1 MPENKQQFHVESK
14 HQVNWVDETIPFSQQ
29 FGDVYFSRHDGQAE
43 TGAVFIGGNFLTA
56 RWPLMQQCTIGETG
70 FGTGLNF
77 LETVRQWQLAKCPGA
92 RLHFIS
98 FEAFP
103 LSRTDMQKSLRRWP
117 LLASLAGRLAE
128 IWHPQGQTI
137 DQDFIEDVRLSVH
150 LADAATALAK
160 LEFAADAWYLD
171 GFAPSRNPQMWSA
184 ELMQSVFDHT
194 LAGGTFATYA
204 AAGFVR
210 RNLSSAGFDVQRQP
224 GFGGKREM
232 LAGCR
237 PA

>member
-1 MPENKQQFHVESK
+1 M
-14 HQVNWVDETIPFSQQ
+14 WLDETIPFSQQ
-29 FGDVYFSRHDGQAE
+29 FGDVYFSRHGGQAQ
-43 TGAVFIGGNFLTA
+43 TGAVFIGGNFLNS
-56 RWPLMQQCTIGETG
+56 RWPLLQQCAIGETG

-77 LETVRQWQLAKCPGA
+77 LETVRQWQLAKSPGA

-103 LSRTDMQKSLRRWP
+103 LSCTDMQKSLSRWRP
-117 LLASLAGRLAE
+117 LASLAGRLVE
-128 IWHPQGQTI
+128 IWQPQVQAI
-137 DQDFIEDVRLSVH
+137 DQDFIEDVRLTVH

-171 GFAPSRNPQMWSA
+171 GFAPSRNPQMWTA

-194 LAGGTFATYA
+194 LAGGTFATWA

-232 LAGCR
+232 LAGRR